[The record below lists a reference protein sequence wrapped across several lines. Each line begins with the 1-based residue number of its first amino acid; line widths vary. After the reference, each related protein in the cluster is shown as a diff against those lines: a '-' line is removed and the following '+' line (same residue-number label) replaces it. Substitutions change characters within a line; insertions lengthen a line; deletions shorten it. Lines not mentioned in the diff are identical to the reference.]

1 VAIYFN
7 TNLQEARG
15 LLAFD
20 RISAKLS
27 DTLHRLET
35 GYRINSAKDD
45 PTGLVTREIM
55 RADIQG
61 TKAALRNTA
70 QADNLFNI
78 ADKAMGQI
86 ASQLN
91 GNPDSDSLG
100 LIGILSDTTI
110 DPSDKKVLILGILD
124 TIDKLATSTIYGGK
138 QIIAGA
144 LDYSVSNI
152 SDAAKL
158 SDVRV
163 TRAENAQGVT
173 PQKVSFTVDTV
184 ARGAGVYVGTDASVD
199 AGETIAL
206 TITDTNGT
214 VYTHTLTNSTASA
227 VGLGGGL
234 MDATA
239 LAALNTA
246 LQSAGVDVQGR
257 LAISGDTA
265 HDSSSSPITADTL
278 ILETTKTGTGQS
290 LSVTASVT
298 GTGSTNA
305 TFNDMRTATAASGT
319 VKGID
324 WAVTGFEGTSWTDG
338 DYITVS
344 SNAVAFSAKLEGAD
358 KGDTLSFDV
367 SGGASFQLGKDV
379 VSMHRLNVGF
389 QDMRTTQIGGP
400 TGKLND
406 LRSLEYVDDA
416 DLKKALEIA
425 QEAIKDVAT
434 SRGRLG
440 MAQNL
445 MSANRENLEDQ
456 LVLITDAEAKISN
469 TNVAEE
475 TSRLARYELI
485 AQSAVSSIQY
495 SRAFASF
502 AVSSLF

>member
-1 VAIYFN
+1 MAIYFN

-20 RISAKLS
+20 RISNKIS

-45 PTGLVTREIM
+45 PMGLVTREIM

-70 QADNLFNI
+70 QADNLFSI

-110 DPSDKKVLILGILD
+110 TSTQKREQVLAVLD
-124 TIDKLATSTIYGGK
+124 TIDKLASTTIYGGK
-138 QIIAGA
+138 QIIGGA
-144 LDYSVSNI
+144 LDYNVSNI
-152 SDAAKL
+152 SASGSATL

-163 TRAENAQGVT
+163 TRAENAQGAT

-184 ARGAGVYVGTDASVD
+184 TQKAGVYVVTDASTSV
-199 AGETIAL
+199 AGETIDL
-206 TITDTNGT
+206 TITDSNGKST
-214 VYTHTLTNSTASA
+214 TYSVTSTAASQ
-227 VGLGGGL
+227 GLADL
-234 MDATA
+234 ITNVTA
-239 LAALNTA
+239 LNAALET
-246 LQSAGVDVQGR
+246 AGVDVVAR
-257 LAISGDTA
+257 LAGASETA
-265 HDSSSSPITADTL
+265 NDGTTPIDPDML
-278 ILETTKTGTGQS
+278 IFELTKTGRTES
-290 LSVTASVT
+290 LSVTAS
-298 GTGSTNA
+298 GTGVTSLA
-305 TFNDMRTATAASGT
+305 FNDMNNATTAATGP
-319 VKGID
+319 VKGVD
-324 WAVTGFEGTSWTDG
+324 WAITGFEGTAWTDG
-338 DYITVS
+338 DYISVS
-344 SNAVAFSAKLEGAD
+344 SNAVAFSAKLEDAV
-358 KGDTLSFDV
+358 KGEILSFDV

-379 VSMHRLNVGF
+379 VSPYRLNVGI

-400 TGKLND
+400 TGKLD
-406 LRSLEYVDDA
+406 ELRSLNYGNDA
-416 DLKKALEIA
+416 QLKKALEIA
-425 QEAIKDVAT
+425 QEAIKDVAS

-440 MAQNL
+440 TAQNL

>member
-1 VAIYFN
+1 MAVYFN

-20 RISAKLS
+20 RISTKLS

-110 DPSDKKVLILGILD
+110 TAAQKREQVNAILD
-124 TIDKLATSTIYGGK
+124 TVDKLATSTIYGGK
-138 QIIAGA
+138 QIIGGA

-163 TRAENAQGVT
+163 TRAENTQGAT
-173 PQKVSFTVDTV
+173 PQKVNLTVDTV
-184 ARGAGVYVGTDASVD
+184 AQKAGLYAVNDPVLAP
-199 AGETIAL
+199 GETMLL
-206 TITDTNGT
+206 TIKDSDGKSLKFS
-214 VYTHTLTNSTASA
+214 VENSLSVSA
-227 VGLGGGL
+227 ELKQLVT
-234 MDATA
+234 DATA
-239 LAALNTA
+239 LNAALESEGVSVRARIATA
-246 LQSAGVDVQGR
+246 SDTTYDGSTSITPDQLIFESTKAGRNQSV
-257 LAISGDTA
+257 
-265 HDSSSSPITADTL
+265 
-278 ILETTKTGTGQS
+278 
-290 LSVTASVT
+290 SVTASGN
-298 GTGSTNA
+298 GTPVLEL
-305 TFNDMRTATAASGT
+305 NDMNTAAAAASGT
-319 VKGID
+319 VKGVD

-344 SNAVAFSAKLEGAD
+344 SNAVAFSAKLEGAA

-379 VSMHRLNVGF
+379 VSMHRLNVGI

-406 LRSLEYVDDA
+406 LRSLDYDNDA

-425 QEAIKDVAT
+425 QEAIKDVAS

-456 LVLITDAEAKISN
+456 LVLITDSEAKISN